1 MSLCVVGSLKCKR
14 GLFASVGDDIVPV
27 LRLENT
33 EDQPLNMKL
42 KVGVSKYSL

>member
-1 MSLCVVGSLKCKR
+1 M
-14 GLFASVGDDIVPV
+14 GLFASMGDIVPV